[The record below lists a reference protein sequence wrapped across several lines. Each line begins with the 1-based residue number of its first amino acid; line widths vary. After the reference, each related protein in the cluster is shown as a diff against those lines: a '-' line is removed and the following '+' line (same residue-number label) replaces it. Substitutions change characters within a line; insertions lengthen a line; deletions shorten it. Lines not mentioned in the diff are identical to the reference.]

1 MKNLCKQKKV
11 CKNYFDWQEK
21 PWTYLQIFRKK
32 QKFQSHLTLFRPF
45 KTWSTRHSFKTLS
58 PQLLRSC
65 LNMWVMLFWVH
76 LFILIKCDWRK
87 FFPEIG
93 KWLTLIVK
101 VKKVPYFNSS
111 LKLWIERKYTIELI
125 PVKSHKMLYSNA
137 S

>member
-11 CKNYFDWQEK
+11 CKNYFDRQEK

-58 PQLLRSC
+58 PQLLRSY

-76 LFILIKCDWRK
+76 LFILIKYDWRK

-101 VKKVPYFNSS
+101 VKKVTYSNSS
-111 LKLWIERKYTIELI
+111 LNLWIERKYTIELI